1 MTIATL
7 ALVAA
12 TEEERSAGEPEVYRQ
27 YRFSLPPGATDLL
40 VVRHGESAP
49 ARLDEPAPKADG
61 HSDPP
66 LAPEGEKQ
74 AERLAERLAHEHI
87 DAIYV
92 TSLQR
97 TAQTAAP
104 LAQRLGLQPIVE
116 PDLREVF
123 LGEWEGVAFRK
134 YVAEGHPTAVQMFL
148 EKRWDVIPGAES
160 NDDFAARVR
169 AGMRRI
175 IAKHPGERVVVV
187 VHGGVIG
194 QLMGLAS
201 GAPSFSFIGADNAS
215 ITQVVAMPEPWIIR
229 RFNDTAHLDATF
241 SIQPAPLT

>member
-12 TEEERSAGEPEVYRQ
+12 SGGDSADGPQVYRQ

-40 VVRHGESAP
+40 IVRHGESAA
-49 ARLDEPAPKADG
+49 ARVDQPAPRADG

-66 LAPEGEKQ
+66 LAPEGVEQ
-74 AERLAERLAHEHI
+74 AGRLADRLAHEHI

-104 LAQRLGLQPIVE
+104 LARRLGLEPAVE
-116 PDLREVF
+116 ADLREVF

-160 NDDFAARVR
+160 NDVFAGRVR
-169 AGMRRI
+169 AGMERI
-175 IAKHPGERVVVV
+175 IARHPGERVVVV

-194 QLMGLAS
+194 QMMSLAS
-201 GAPSFSFIGADNAS
+201 GAPAFSFIGADNAS
-215 ITQVVAMPEPWIIR
+215 VTQIVAMPQPWVIR
-229 RFNDTAHLDATF
+229 RFNDTAHLDAAF
-241 SIQPAPLT
+241 SIEPVPLT